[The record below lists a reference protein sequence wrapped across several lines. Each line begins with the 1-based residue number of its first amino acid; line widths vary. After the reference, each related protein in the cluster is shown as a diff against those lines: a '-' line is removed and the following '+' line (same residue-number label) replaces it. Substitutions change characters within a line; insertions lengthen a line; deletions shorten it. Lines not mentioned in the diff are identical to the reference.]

1 MDIRNTTI
9 PVFSLSAHNGA
20 VTGKKI
26 NERKKKPKRFI

>member
-20 VTGKKI
+20 VTGKK
-26 NERKKKPKRFI
+26 RKIGNKNQLFI